1 VQTPEDPADQPGGP
15 PPVPDHDHP
24 GQVRASVL
32 SGEGS
37 QAGHEG
43 IRIPAPVGMVGPDEL
58 PAPALGFLHPALT
71 PVISHPGQ
79 EGRR

>member
-1 VQTPEDPADQPGGP
+1 M
-15 PPVPDHDHP
+15 
-24 GQVRASVL
+24 L

-43 IRIPAPVGMVGPDEL
+43 LRIPAPVGMVGPDEL
-58 PAPALGFLHPALT
+58 PAPALGFFHPALT

-79 EGRR
+79 ERRR